1 MVLNPQTVDL
11 MHAAADAKF
20 ERKTPSE
27 ELKPKPSI
35 PLRPPNLKLKSESN
49 NEAGKR
55 VRDEKKKKKKKRV
68 RDRFNEIPFQRNDKK
83 QTCLCK
89 NPASLWNS
97 NLLVYLIYL

>member
-49 NEAGKR
+49 NE
-55 VRDEKKKKKKKRV
+55 V
-68 RDRFNEIPFQRNDKK
+68 PFQRNDKK

>member
-55 VRDEKKKKKKKRV
+55 VRD
-68 RDRFNEIPFQRNDKK
+68 RFNEIPFQRNDKK

>member
-35 PLRPPNLKLKSESN
+35 PLRPPNLK
-49 NEAGKR
+49 
-55 VRDEKKKKKKKRV
+55 KKKKKKKKELGTV
-68 RDRFNEIPFQRNDKK
+68 STKFRFNETIKNKPVSVKIQR
-83 QTCLCK
+83 LYGI
-89 NPASLWNS
+89 A
-97 NLLVYLIYL
+97 IY